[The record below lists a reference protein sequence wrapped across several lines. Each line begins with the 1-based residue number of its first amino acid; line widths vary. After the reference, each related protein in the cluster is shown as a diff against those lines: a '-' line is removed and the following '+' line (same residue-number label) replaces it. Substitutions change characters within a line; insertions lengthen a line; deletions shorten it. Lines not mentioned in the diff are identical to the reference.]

1 VRIDKYIAS
10 VTDYSRAEVKRFIK
24 DGEVCIN
31 ACLATSPKQHIDQGE
46 DSIRLHDQSLGVL
59 APRYFML
66 NKPPNTLCA
75 TTDNEQ
81 PTVIDLLDEPNHHKL
96 HIAGRLDKDTTGL
109 VLITDDGQW
118 NHRLTAPNKDC
129 FKTYRVTL
137 AEPLSNAAVQQLEQ
151 GVQLNNEKQLT
162 LPAKVVQ
169 IEKTL
174 IELSI
179 QEGKYHQVKRM
190 LAAVNNH
197 VTHLHRQQ
205 IGHILLD
212 PSLHVGEYR
221 ALTASEI
228 HGTVENG

>member
-24 DGEVCIN
+24 EGEVCIN
-31 ACLATSPKQHIDQGE
+31 ANIATSPKQHIDQGE
-46 DSIRLHDQSLGVL
+46 DSISLHNQALGVL

-66 NKPPNTLCA
+66 NKPPDTLCA
-75 TTDNEQ
+75 TTDNAQ
-81 PTVIDLLDEPNHHKL
+81 PTVIDLLDEPNQHKL
-96 HIAGRLDKDTTGL
+96 QIAGRLDKDTTGL

-118 NHRLTAPNKDC
+118 NHRLTAPNKHC

-137 AEPLSNAAVQQLEQ
+137 TEPLSNDAVQQLEQ
-151 GVQLNNEKQLT
+151 GVQLNNEKQPT
-162 LPAKVVQ
+162 LPAKVVL

-197 VTHLHRQQ
+197 VHHLHRQQ
-205 IGHILLD
+205 IGNIILD
-212 PSLHVGEYR
+212 PSLRAGEYR

-228 HGTVENG
+228 HGTVE